1 MSQLEKRREYIDC
14 MFTGLFSRM
23 LRPPASQCR
32 VCHSWPAQPVCDACV
47 AEFAQPQPRCSTCAL
62 PLPAGQPQ
70 CGACLKTPPPLDLC
84 LAAAPYA
91 FPWAHLMADFKFHDQ
106 PALGKFFAHLLKAT
120 PWVEPAIEAAD
131 LLLPMPLSQQRLQ
144 VRGYNQALLLAQ
156 HLQAR
161 KTRADLLLRIADTP
175 AQHTLKR
182 AQRLTGLDHSFAVE
196 PLKVSH
202 IKGARLLLVD
212 DVMTTG
218 ASLYAAARVLKAAG
232 AAHITGLVIARTE

>member
-1 MSQLEKRREYIDC
+1 M
-14 MFTGLFSRM
+14 
-23 LRPPASQCR
+23 
-32 VCHSWPAQPVCDACV
+32 
-47 AEFAQPQPRCSTCAL
+47 AEFAQPQHRCSTCAL
-62 PLPAGQPQ
+62 PLPANQPQ

-84 LAAAPYA
+84 LAAVCYA

-106 PALGKFFAHLLKAT
+106 PALVKFFANLLKAT
-120 PWVEPAIEAAD
+120 PWVEPSIEAAD
-131 LLLPMPLSQQRLQ
+131 LLLPMPLSQQRLR

-156 HLQAR
+156 QLHAR
-161 KTRADLLLRIADTP
+161 KTRADLLLRMVDTP

-182 AQRLTGLDHSFAVE
+182 AQRLTGLADSFAVD
-196 PLKVSH
+196 PLKASH
-202 IKGARLLLVD
+202 LRGARVLLVD

>member
-32 VCHSWPAQPVCDACV
+32 VCRSWPAQPVCDPCV
-47 AEFAQPQPRCSTCAL
+47 AEFAQPQPRCITCAL

-70 CGACLKTPPPLDLC
+70 CGACLKAPPPLDLC
-84 LAAAPYA
+84 LAAVPYA

-106 PALGKFFAHLLKAT
+106 PALVKFFAHLLRAT
-120 PWVEPAIEAAD
+120 PWVEPSIEAAD
-131 LLLPMPLSQQRLQ
+131 LLLPMPLSRQRLQ

-156 HLQAR
+156 QLHVR

-175 AQHTLKR
+175 AQHTLKCV
-182 AQRLTGLDHSFAVE
+182 QRLTGLAHSFAVD
-196 PLKVSH
+196 PLKVALLQ
-202 IKGARLLLVD
+202 GARLLLVD

-232 AAHITGLVIARTE
+232 AAHVTGLVIARTE